1 MKLVM
6 VGRTLSNFGIMSQLL
21 LDGWMGLPTCF
32 WVQFWEPCTSQ
43 GGSGSIEGGFVCV
56 K

>member
-6 VGRTLSNFGIMSQLL
+6 VGRTLSNFEIMSQLL

-32 WVQFWEPCTSQ
+32 WVQFLGAMYKPGWLGEY
-43 GGSGSIEGGFVCV
+43 
-56 K
+56 